1 MEYDAIIVG
10 AGPGGLTAGI
20 YLARAGKKTL
30 CLEQGK
36 VGGQIATTSHLE
48 NYPGF
53 PGVISGGS
61 LMESFEKQATAF
73 GLEIMNGRVDGFRV
87 DGDFREVSVSG
98 FPFRAKV
105 IIIATGLVQKLGIPG
120 EEELLGR
127 GVSYC
132 ATCDGALYRERTVAV
147 TGSSEWALEE
157 ALFLTKFASKLYL
170 ITQLRELTPT
180 SELKKELLSKGCL
193 EVVPSSAPLEITGD
207 MRGVNG
213 LKISTPAGEKTLA
226 VDGVFIF
233 SGKKRPGTEFLK
245 GQVDLDNA
253 GYIVTKENCET
264 SVAGVYAVGDVRRP
278 YFRQVATAVGDGAT
292 AGMDC
297 LRHLKGEAG

>member
-10 AGPGGLTAGI
+10 AGPGGLTAGL

-53 PGVISGGS
+53 PGVISGGA
-61 LMESFEKQATAF
+61 LMESFEKQASGF
-73 GLEIMNGRVDGFRV
+73 GLEIMNGRVDGFKV
-87 DGDFREVSVSG
+87 DGAFREVSVSG

-120 EEELLGR
+120 EEEFLGR

-132 ATCDGALYRERTVAV
+132 ATCDGALYRERAVAV

-157 ALFLTKFASKLYL
+157 ALFLTKFVSKLYL
-170 ITQLRELTPT
+170 VTQLRELTPS
-180 SELKKELLSKGCL
+180 SELKKELLSKPCL
-193 EVVPSSAPLEITGD
+193 EVVPSSTPLEISGD
-207 MRGVNG
+207 LRGVNG
-213 LKISTPAGEKTLA
+213 LKVSTPAGEKSLA

-233 SGKKRPGTEFLK
+233 SGKKRPGTEFLG
-245 GQVDLDNA
+245 GQVKLDDA
-253 GYIVTKENCET
+253 GYVVTKENCET
-264 SVAGVYAVGDVRRP
+264 SVEGVYAIGDVRRP